1 MNRNGDMPTIEWN
14 AGAAQRA
21 GGREGRP
28 RPSLRRTT
36 DSGSRP
42 MFRLRDRA
50 HTKRHTETRSPRAL
64 GRSLSATVVLAL
76 AAVPVPAFAAARMPL
91 PLPLPLPLPEAA
103 GDQLTVAY
111 DDGGGVT
118 VTNTLSCH
126 PTGGSLPDAQAACDQ
141 LDALGGPLGPV
152 PRGQMCTELY
162 GGPQSARIT
171 GTWHGRHVEETYNR
185 NDGCQAARWR
195 RMEPVL
201 PTPGRMS
208 GAPVR

>member
-1 MNRNGDMPTIEWN
+1 
-14 AGAAQRA
+14 
-21 GGREGRP
+21 
-28 RPSLRRTT
+28 
-36 DSGSRP
+36 

-50 HTKRHTETRSPRAL
+50 HTKGHSRTRSPRAL
-64 GRSLSATVVLAL
+64 GRSLTATVVLAL
-76 AAVPVPAFAAARMPL
+76 AAVPVPASAAARMA
-91 PLPLPLPLPEAA
+91 LPLPLPLPEAA

-111 DDGGGVT
+111 DDGSGAI

-126 PTGGSLPDAQAACDQ
+126 PTGGSLPNAQAACDR

-152 PRGQMCTELY
+152 PHDQMCTELY

-171 GTWHGRHVEETYNR
+171 GTWHGRHVDDSYTR
-185 NDGCQAARWR
+185 NDGCQAARWQ

-201 PTPGRMS
+201 PAPGRMS